1 MQMTFKKKNILS
13 MRELQIVI
21 IFLVII
27 SVSLAIAAPP
37 PPQKSLPTSIG
48 KDTTI
53 AVQEKLNMTIN
64 VVLPLVSAVLGGL
77 AGAGISIYYSRR
89 QARQEYRSLILSF
102 CSEMVSIFWRC
113 VKYYKQSKTGE
124 ISYSALFSFTDSSTL
139 AKFASVCKK
148 PEVVAAIVELKS
160 MYFQVQRHVEEASR
174 FAVEGSRASAPNEKD
189 DLMKKAARAQ
199 STALAF
205 FHSSYE
211 NIEKEMVLIVQTA
224 KKVAPGNV
232 ADNLYSKFIE
242 AKTEKKNLDKGIT
255 TAST

>member
-1 MQMTFKKKNILS
+1 MQMNFKKKNILYL
-13 MRELQIVI
+13 RKLQIVI
-21 IFLVII
+21 IFLLII
-27 SVSLAIAAPP
+27 FVSLAIAATP
-37 PPQKSLPTSIG
+37 PPQKSSPTSG
-48 KDTTI
+48 DKDTTI
-53 AVQEKLNMTIN
+53 AGQEKLNMTIN
-64 VVLPLVSAVLGGL
+64 ILFPLVSAVLGGL
-77 AGAGISIYYSRR
+77 SGAGISIYYSRR
-89 QARQEYRSLILSF
+89 QAKQEYRSLILSF

-139 AKFASVCKK
+139 SKFASVCKK

-160 MYFQVQRHVEEASR
+160 MYFQIQRHVEEASR
-174 FAVEGSRASAPNEKD
+174 FAVEGSRTSAPNEKD

-199 STALAF
+199 RTALAF

-211 NIEKEMVLIVQTA
+211 NIEKEMDLIVQTA
-224 KKVAPGNV
+224 KQVAPGSV

-242 AKTEKKNLDKGIT
+242 AKTEKKNLENSIT

>member
-1 MQMTFKKKNILS
+1 MKIKLKKNNILYL
-13 MRELQIVI
+13 RELRIAI
-21 IFLVII
+21 IFALII
-27 SVSLAIAAPP
+27 FVSLAIAAPP
-37 PPQKSLPTSIG
+37 QKSLPTPND

-53 AVQEKLNMTIN
+53 AGQEKANFNTIN
-64 VVLPLVSAVLGGL
+64 ILLPLVSAILGGL

-89 QARQEYRSLILSF
+89 QAKQEYRSLILSF

-160 MYFQVQRHVEEASR
+160 MYFQVQRHVEEVSR
-174 FAVEGSRASAPNEKD
+174 FAVEGSRTSTPSEKD
-189 DLMKKAARAQ
+189 DLMKKAACAQ
-199 STALAF
+199 GTALAF
-205 FHSSYE
+205 FHRSYE
-211 NIEKEMVLIVQTA
+211 NIEKEMDLIVQTA
-224 KKVAPGNV
+224 KQVAPGNG

-242 AKTEKKNLDKGIT
+242 ARTEKKNLDKGIT
-255 TAST
+255 TMSA

>member
-1 MQMTFKKKNILS
+1 MQIQFKKNNFLYLRQLGIA
-13 MRELQIVI
+13 I
-21 IFLVII
+21 IFSPII
-27 SVSLAIAAPP
+27 FVSLAIGT
-37 PPQKSLPTSIG
+37 PPQSSLPTSSD

-53 AVQEKLNMTIN
+53 TGQEQTNITIN
-64 VVLPLVSAVLGGL
+64 ILLPLVSAVLGGL

-89 QARQEYRSLILSF
+89 QAKQEYRSLILSF

-124 ISYSALFSFTDSSTL
+124 ISYSSLFSFTDSSTL

-174 FAVEGSRASAPNEKD
+174 FAVDGSRASTPNEKD

-199 STALAF
+199 GTALAF

-211 NIEKEMVLIVQTA
+211 NIEKEMDLIVQTA
-224 KKVAPGNV
+224 KQVAPGDV
-232 ADNLYSKFIE
+232 ADKLYSKFIE

-255 TAST
+255 NRST